1 MERFLLSYSYK
12 ERMAKKSLLGAIF
25 GKKPKK
31 RRIKVARKKIIIR
44 KKKPAVRKTVR
55 KKIQE
60 KKRVE
65 RKIIKRKVKAE
76 KRKEKIKAKRIKVEQ
91 KIKARKIP
99 AKALAKLPDERALEL
114 LKSYGIPVTQHFFV
128 KKEQDM
134 LEAVKR
140 TGFPAVIKVSGAIVH
155 KTDIGGVRTVRSE
168 EEAKQA
174 FAALMKIKGCEKVLV
189 QKFCSGVE
197 TIVGAKWD
205 EQFGQIVVFGLGG
218 IYAEVLKDVS
228 FRVCPITQEDA
239 ESMVKEIKGYEILNG
254 SRGQKPINFSA
265 LYDVLMKV
273 SRLAIKEKIKEMDI
287 NPLFCNSEGCC
298 AADVRI
304 IKR

>member
-12 ERMAKKSLLGAIF
+12 ERMAKKSLLGVIF
-25 GKKPKK
+25 GKKAKPK

-44 KKKPAVRKTVR
+44 KKKPAARKPA
-55 KKIQE
+55 
-60 KKRVE
+60 E
-65 RKIIKRKVKAE
+65 RKIIKRKIKAE

-99 AKALAKLPDERALEL
+99 TKALAKLPDERALEV

-128 KKEQDM
+128 KKEPN
-134 LEAVKR
+134 LLAALKR
-140 TGFPAVIKVSGAIVH
+140 TGFPCVMKVSGAIIH
-155 KTDIGGVRTVRSE
+155 KTDVGGVKIINTE
-168 EEAKQA
+168 DEAKAA
-174 FAALMKIKGCEKVLV
+174 FSALKKIRGCEKVLV
-189 QKFCSGVE
+189 QKFCSGIE
-197 TIVGAKWD
+197 TIVGTKWD

-239 ESMVKEIKGYEILNG
+239 ESMVKEIKGYEILTG
-254 SRGQKPINFSA
+254 ARGQKPINFQA

-273 SRLAIKEKIKEMDI
+273 SRLATKEKIKEMDI
-287 NPLFCNSEGCC
+287 NPLFCSSEGCL

-304 IKR
+304 MKR